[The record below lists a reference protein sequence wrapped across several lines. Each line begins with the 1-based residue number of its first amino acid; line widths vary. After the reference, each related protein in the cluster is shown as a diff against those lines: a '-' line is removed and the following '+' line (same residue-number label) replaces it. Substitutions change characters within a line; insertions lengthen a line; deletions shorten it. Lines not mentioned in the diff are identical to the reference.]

1 MIAYILQLH
10 CISTSVVLWPAV
22 PLPLALQTILHSPAF
37 NHTLANNFFAIILL
51 LTLNLCIVYINNAF
65 GELCACRLPYYHL
78 SLMFTLPI
86 LSAFRSIIHSATA
99 SVLLL
104 FCLHVFVLCMF
115 HIFLAVLVNF
125 STVYS
130 RLAGKLLTLLYVI
143 TLLNLTE
150 RL

>member
-1 MIAYILQLH
+1 
-10 CISTSVVLWPAV
+10 
-22 PLPLALQTILHSPAF
+22 
-37 NHTLANNFFAIILL
+37 
-51 LTLNLCIVYINNAF
+51 
-65 GELCACRLPYYHL
+65 
-78 SLMFTLPI
+78 
-86 LSAFRSIIHSATA
+86 
-99 SVLLL
+99 
-104 FCLHVFVLCMF
+104 MF